1 MSPAGNRTVMY
12 DTIDF
17 SSPLGF
23 IGRMVDRLG
32 LERYMAKIIRER
44 NEFLKAEA
52 PTGDARS
59 GVGHRT
65 IDR

>member
-1 MSPAGNRTVMY
+1 MH

-23 IGRMVDRLG
+23 IGGMVDRLG
-32 LERYMAKIIRER
+32 LERYMAKIVRER

-52 PTGDARS
+52 STGDARR
-59 GVGHRT
+59 GVGHGT

>member
-1 MSPAGNRTVMY
+1 MY

-52 PTGDARS
+52 EHSS
-59 GVGHRT
+59 GHSG
-65 IDR
+65 IP